1 LYKSSNNINY
11 YLTSGDDFIVKY
23 GWNIPE
29 KFQDGKLKKNQKKD
43 GLDLVGYFMRL
54 LTTLLSS
61 HYRKKPLTNCIL

>member
-29 KFQDGKLKKNQKKD
+29 KFQDGKLKKKSKK
-43 GLDLVGYFMRL
+43 GWPGPGWIFYAFINHLVKQSL
-54 LTTLLSS
+54 
-61 HYRKKPLTNCIL
+61 